1 MATKYPF
8 IRKWDKC
15 SQNKLINQMLLIDSF
30 GVLARCVIMLKCLI
44 TNIDEMMLFNQ
55 SGRRMSFHTL
65 HRNQHFEYACA
76 HACMRLH
83 CCKSVGCMY
92 ISSFISV
99 WFLFLCLQPDKGSG
113 GVVVF
118 FYMKP

>member
-65 HRNQHFEYACA
+65 RRNQHFKYACA
-76 HACMRLH
+76 HACTRLH
-83 CCKSVGCMY
+83 CCTQVCGLHAY
-92 ISSFISV
+92 QFVYFNVIF
-99 WFLFLCLQPDKGSG
+99 
-113 GVVVF
+113 VF
-118 FYMKP
+118 VA

>member
-44 TNIDEMMLFNQ
+44 TNIDEMMLFN
-55 SGRRMSFHTL
+55 
-65 HRNQHFEYACA
+65 
-76 HACMRLH
+76 
-83 CCKSVGCMY
+83 
-92 ISSFISV
+92 
-99 WFLFLCLQPDKGSG
+99 
-113 GVVVF
+113 
-118 FYMKP
+118 